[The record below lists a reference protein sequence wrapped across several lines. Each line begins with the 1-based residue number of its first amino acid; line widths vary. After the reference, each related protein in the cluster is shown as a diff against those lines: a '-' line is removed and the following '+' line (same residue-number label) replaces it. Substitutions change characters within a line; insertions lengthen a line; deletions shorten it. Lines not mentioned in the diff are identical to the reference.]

1 MEIKTLEVK
10 KISHYERGSEE
21 TPCYNATV
29 YINGKKAIEVGNDG
43 HGGMDKQSQYDGFEH
58 GIVQQANK
66 WCINKFGKKSF
77 TYQSDDEEKECT
89 YDIDLEQYCHDEL
102 YKWLDTKHLKND
114 LKKQY
119 LFVED
124 GKLMGYKKKPRN
136 LPDHHFKKF
145 FDENHPNQKCLN
157 FLPFDDALKL
167 FKECA

>member
-1 MEIKTLEVK
+1 MEIKTIEVK
-10 KISHYERGSEE
+10 NLSHYERGSEE

-58 GIVQQANK
+58 GIVKQANE

-77 TYQSDDEEKECT
+77 TYHSDEEEKECF
-89 YDIDLEQYCHDEL
+89 YDIDLEQFCHDEL
-102 YKWLDTKHLKND
+102 YKWLDTKHLKKD

-124 GKLMGYKKKPRN
+124 GHLMGYKRKGT
-136 LPDHHFKKF
+136 DEEFKQF
-145 FDENHPNQKCLN
+145 FDETHPKQKCLN
-157 FLPFDDALKL
+157 FLPFDDALKM

>member
-10 KISHYERGSEE
+10 NISHYERGSEE

-58 GIVQQANK
+58 GIVQQANE

-77 TYQSDDEEKECT
+77 TYQSDGEEKECF
-89 YDIDLEQYCHDEL
+89 YDMDLEHVCHDEL
-102 YKWLDTKHLKND
+102 YKWLDTKLLKKD

-124 GKLMGYKKKPRN
+124 GHLMGYKKRANDTDTAFK
-136 LPDHHFKKF
+136 HFFEK
-145 FDENHPNQKCLN
+145 NHPNEKCLN